1 VSQTVSDTPSPTPT
15 VPPTT
20 FPVNAVRGLKDVL
33 PADTPKWQHLEAV
46 CRDLFLR
53 YGFKEI
59 RTPIF
64 EVTPLFARGMGEA
77 TDIVEKEMYTFT
89 DRNGQS
95 LSLRPE
101 GTAGVL
107 RAYIQSGLQ
116 RDALSRLYYAGP
128 MFRRERP
135 QAGRQR
141 QFHQI
146 GAELLGPSSPSADVE
161 LLTLLADLFHSLKV
175 TDLTLELN
183 SIGCPDCRP
192 DYSAALTQFLD
203 GVADNLCEN
212 CVRRRS
218 TNPLRA
224 LDCKVPDCR
233 TATKDAPAITECLCD
248 TCADH
253 HAQVKTGLDGVGIA
267 YTENPRMVRGLDY
280 YGRTAFEWITNKLG
294 AQGTVAAGG
303 RYDGLNEQ
311 LGGQSKPGI
320 GFGLGVER
328 LISLMPDVEA
338 PRPDLFVVMLG
349 DEAEARMLP
358 LIRQMRDQGLVVDRT
373 FDGASLKSQLKR
385 ANKSGARYGIILGGD
400 ELVRQICLVKD
411 MVERA
416 QEEVPLDGLVAHL
429 TALG

>member
-1 VSQTVSDTPSPTPT
+1 MSQSVSDTSSPT
-15 VPPTT
+15 VAT
-20 FPVNAVRGLKDVL
+20 FPVKAVRGLKDIL
-33 PADTPKWQHLEAV
+33 PTDSPKWQALEAR

-64 EVTPLFARGMGEA
+64 EVTPLFARGIGEA

-116 RDALSRLYYAGP
+116 RDSLSRLYYSGP

-161 LLTLLADLFHSLKV
+161 LLTLLADLFNTLKV
-175 TDLTLELN
+175 TDLTLEIN

-192 DYSAALTQFLD
+192 GYSAALTQFLD
-203 GVADNLCEN
+203 GVADGLCEN
-212 CVRRRS
+212 CERRRS
-218 TNPLRA
+218 TNPLRV

-233 TATKDAPAITECLCD
+233 ATTVAAPVITECLCD

-253 HAQVKTGLDGVGIA
+253 HAQVKAGLDGVGIS
-267 YTENPRMVRGLDY
+267 YVENPRMVRGLDY

-311 LGGQSKPGI
+311 LGGQPKPGI

-328 LISLMPDVEA
+328 LLSLMPDVVTTV
-338 PRPDLFVVMLG
+338 PDVFVAMLG

-358 LIRQMRDQGLVVDRT
+358 LIRQMRHHGLAVDRT

-385 ANKSGARYGIILGGD
+385 ANKSGARYSVILGGD
-400 ELVRQICLVKD
+400 ELARQACLVKD
-411 MVERA
+411 MTERT
-416 QEEVPLDGLVAHL
+416 QDEVPLDGLVAHL
-429 TALG
+429 T